1 MSYSSTVD
9 DSSLSLL
16 WVLRFLV
23 IPVYVLFTWIEIWT
37 NSPFLEAKMFF
48 AVILIIM
55 QIINIVSMIVDFF
68 AVLKGLSS
76 VSKGFPT
83 VQMVTM
89 IASCCITGVTMFTV
103 NTLLGF

>member
-1 MSYSSTVD
+1 MGCG
-9 DSSLSLL
+9 L